1 MVAPGFINLTGQWQ
15 TRTIGVVHKTTSDIR
30 HGTLHAHV
38 HTQTVTVPPWKP
50 RALGRAAPRRA
61 RHDFSCRPRS
71 PSWKPRARGCASQ
84 SATWFLV
91 QTHRMPHAGKPER
104 DNTACLPKR
113 AHAEMQAH
121 VHRPEGRSSL
131 LAHVHRPAH
140 QSPAALEKT
149 FGQMLHIEFC
159 DLKQFS
165 ISRVKYFL
173 ATVRDHPVQS
183 DSPVQIKCCFAGG
196 EVFSYQIQVAERQS
210 PGG

>member
-121 VHRPEGRSSL
+121 VHRHVTDNLGHSKECSICVCNKQPKHHHRQCTLPRQRARGTRPECRREEQLRCLSPRS
-131 LAHVHRPAH
+131 
-140 QSPAALEKT
+140 
-149 FGQMLHIEFC
+149 
-159 DLKQFS
+159 
-165 ISRVKYFL
+165 FL
-173 ATVRDHPVQS
+173 
-183 DSPVQIKCCFAGG
+183 
-196 EVFSYQIQVAERQS
+196 
-210 PGG
+210 